1 MNRCRRRGTVQAAP
15 KEEYM
20 MRPYPAVAVLLALS
34 GCAMKPLNSIPL
46 TGTYDP
52 TNPFAKMIR
61 GELKPVKVYETDHVL
76 AFMDHAPA
84 TIGHVLVISKV
95 SHARTLLEMSAHDYD
110 EVMAVVRKVA
120 LAEVKALDLKGF
132 TIIENNG
139 LGQSVPHL
147 HVHIIP
153 RYGSVRLREIPT
165 KIMPDAQLEATA
177 ARIRA
182 ALAEMDAHPE
192 AQ

>member
-1 MNRCRRRGTVQAAP
+1 MKRL
-15 KEEYM
+15 
-20 MRPYPAVAVLLALS
+20 YPAVAVLLALS
-34 GCAMKPLNSIPL
+34 GCATKPLNSIPL

-52 TNPFAKMIR
+52 GNPFAKMIR
-61 GELKPVKVYETDHVL
+61 GEIKPVKVYETDHVL

-84 TIGHVLVISKV
+84 TVGHILVISKT
-95 SHARTLLEMSAHDYD
+95 SHARTLLEMNAHDYD

-120 LAEVKALDLKGF
+120 LAEVEALDLKGF

-153 RYGSVRLREIPT
+153 RYGSIRLREIPN
-165 KIMPDAQLEATA
+165 KIMPDAELEKTA
-177 ARIRA
+177 AKIRA
-182 ALAEMDAHPE
+182 VLAKMDAHPE
-192 AQ
+192 

>member
-1 MNRCRRRGTVQAAP
+1 MKRNILGLAA
-15 KEEYM
+15 
-20 MRPYPAVAVLLALS
+20 LLALS
-34 GCAMKPLNSIPL
+34 GCATKPLNSIPL
-46 TGTYDP
+46 TGPYQP
-52 TNPFAKMIR
+52 NNVFAKIIR
-61 GELKPVKVYETDHVL
+61 GEVPSVKVYETDHVL

-84 TIGHVLVISKV
+84 APGHVLVISKV
-95 SHARTLLEMSAHDYD
+95 SHARTLLEMNAHDYD

-192 AQ
+192 